1 MLVLTGCMGAVN
13 GATETTVYYAVPS
26 DVVNNYTVKLNVHY
40 GTGTGDGDG
49 WELFVMNQTSKTY
62 FGKYIYTYTFKD
74 HFDGLARMQFQLY
87 GDGAN
92 PVNTQVA
99 IGNGD
104 NDQWTGVAEYNGK
117 MYEYNIG
124 WRNYRYD
131 KTFTVHCKK
140 TATWTPSNA
149 YNYFDDGA
157 TYGGV
162 KEANWPGSTTTVNT
176 VNSDWYDYTISGR
189 PCDYVIFNDGV
200 DPGVENTNKTPSIAI
215 EDATEYWVSD
225 GPSSNS
231 ATSTPPA
238 SFTYTRSGLS
248 VGKFGTICM
257 PYAIASVTGAK
268 LYKIASQVKDGGTLT
283 GVNLEEVTSGFV
295 AGESYIFEASA
306 ESFTVT
312 LSGSYTTTAADA
324 NGLQGNLSADAVA
337 VTNDGSKYVIQDNK
351 VKKVVS
357 GGSGVTCGQ
366 YRAYITLTEVPDAG
380 SSPAPGLLFLPM
392 FGGETTGI
400 ENAVKSEEIKDKSFF
415 NLAGQRVAQPTKGL
429 YTANGRKVVIK

>member
-1 MLVLTGCMGAVN
+1 MLVLCTGVGTVS
-13 GATETTVYYAVPS
+13 ATEYIYYW
-26 DVVNNYTVKLNVHY
+26 
-40 GTGTGDGDG
+40 DGISWSNGILISYDAG
-49 WELFVMNQTSKTY
+49 GFGRATLSGLAASKTY
-62 FGKYIYTYTFKD
+62 WFYLKKEEGDPSYWKNNGTMTETDYNWKFTTYE
-74 HFDGLARMQFQLY
+74 
-87 GDGAN
+87 
-92 PVNTQVA
+92 
-99 IGNGD
+99 
-104 NDQWTGVAEYNGK
+104 NDAS
-117 MYEYNIG
+117 
-124 WRNYRYD
+124 
-131 KTFTVHCKK
+131 F
-140 TATWTPSNA
+140 
-149 YNYFDDGA
+149 
-157 TYGGV
+157 
-162 KEANWPGSTTTVNT
+162 TTTIAG
-176 VNSDWYDYTISGR
+176 DYTIIVKWYDDGGNNWYPHISIVYPKAIQYTVHFKKPAGWSSVYAQR
-189 PCDYVIFNDGV
+189 FFNGTEFYNTISPGTELSANSINSDYYDVTFSDNINSIVFSDNGDG
-200 DPGVENTNKTPSIAI
+200 EKRSASIAI
-215 EDATEYWVSD
+215 DFSATEYWVTE
-225 GPSSNS
+225 GATS
-231 ATSTPPA
+231 ATTTLPSD
-238 SFTYTRSGLS
+238 FTYTRSGLS

-337 VTNDGSKYVIQDNK
+337 VANDGSKYVIQDNK

-400 ENAVKSEEIKDKSFF
+400 ENAVKSEEIKDKSYF

-429 YTANGRKVVIK
+429 YTVNGRKVVIK